1 VECASVDNTS
11 AQKMAAILTALR
23 ALTAENQSPV
33 TVDAIARRLQ
43 MPMRTVRDTLTL
55 MERLG
60 LVRRVDGRG
69 MRSRWLLG
77 REGL

>member
-1 VECASVDNTS
+1 MDNTS

-23 ALTAENQSPV
+23 ALSAENQSPV

-60 LVRRVDGRG
+60 LVQRVDGRG

-77 REGL
+77 REGF

>member
-1 VECASVDNTS
+1 MDNTS

-23 ALTAENQSPV
+23 TLAAENQSPV
-33 TVDAIARRLQ
+33 TVNAIARRLQ